1 MPAIRIAIVAYL
13 DDGFPGFVECQVTD
27 RSGRVWSFVEKVP
40 LVTTEDL
47 RPDTL
52 YPRPG
57 EIGCEV
63 LGNGAGFVRICI
75 DPLTDSIEC
84 EVPASALCG

>member
-1 MPAIRIAIVAYL
+1 MPSVRIEIVRYL
-13 DDGFPGFVECQVTD
+13 DDGYPGFVECRVAD

-40 LVTTEDL
+40 VVTTEDL
-47 RPDTL
+47 GPDTL

-63 LGNGAGFVRICI
+63 LGKGNGCVRICI
-75 DPLTDSIEC
+75 DPLTDPIEC
-84 EVPASALCG
+84 EVPASAMCD